1 MARTKTYERQILNA
15 ISNTNAK
22 MLKIERTFGVNSS
35 QYQRYV
41 NTITGALP
49 ASAYKVNA
57 ETGRVTI
64 SKSKANIKTFKKGQ
78 FNALKKLPTA
88 TKSIRQSKKS
98 VAKNILRS
106 QGYDSPSDE
115 EIKELAEDI
124 SDEVALEELQA
135 KNFIEMLEDEHGKLK
150 YTEEHS
156 ALLRTSGAKTYKQ
169 LMEILNSTRGTQTF
183 EPFKSAV
190 KQTFT
195 REGGFKWDIQ

>member
-64 SKSKANIKTFKKGQ
+64 SKSKANIKTLKKGQ
-78 FNALKKLPTA
+78 FSALQKLPTA
-88 TKSIRQSKKS
+88 NKSIKQSKKS

-106 QGYDSPSDE
+106 QGYESPSDE

-135 KNFIEMLEDEHGKLK
+135 KNFIESMEDEKGKLK
-150 YTEEHS
+150 YTDDIRDALS
-156 ALLRTSGAKTYKQ
+156 AAGAKTYTQ
-169 LMEILNSTRGTQTF
+169 LYAIY
-183 EPFKSAV
+183 KSY
-190 KQTFT
+190 KE
-195 REGGFKWDIQ
+195 EGRLYR